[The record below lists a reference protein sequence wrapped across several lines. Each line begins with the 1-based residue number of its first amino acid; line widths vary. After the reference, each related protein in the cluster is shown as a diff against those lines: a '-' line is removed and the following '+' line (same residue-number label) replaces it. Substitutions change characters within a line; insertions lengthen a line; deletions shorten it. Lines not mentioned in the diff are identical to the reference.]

1 MGPFNFIQWGFKTRL
16 NKVKVFGGPEEI
28 YRAKLDKIW
37 SQIPQGA
44 FDVHMIMEDS
54 LQGVIS
60 LTLYMII
67 GGVIT
72 SIAALVGTFL
82 VGRDV
87 TRQMKKYEEEGA
99 TSQDELARSL
109 EYEKNSLGYNIKRLS
124 WIYVVLGLV
133 VLIVSISIAYYGK

>member
-1 MGPFNFIQWGFKTRL
+1 M
-16 NKVKVFGGPEEI
+16 
-28 YRAKLDKIW
+28 
-37 SQIPQGA
+37 
-44 FDVHMIMEDS
+44 
-54 LQGVIS
+54 IS